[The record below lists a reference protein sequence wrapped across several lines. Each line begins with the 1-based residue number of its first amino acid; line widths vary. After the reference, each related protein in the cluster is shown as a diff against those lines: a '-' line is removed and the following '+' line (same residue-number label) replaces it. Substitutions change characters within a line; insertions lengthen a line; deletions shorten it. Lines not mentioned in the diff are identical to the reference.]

1 MAFHQPTLHVSKK
14 RTSSVSEGLFLQ
26 LAQSQQHQRVRQ
38 RQPPSDSQEWVL
50 FDPVSTGSIEHSYKN
65 STTRTFT
72 LGCSQISDV
81 RSLESG
87 VWSYNVDESLEDD
100 DEIQREDEEL
110 DSLDSHL
117 IDFKAEPN
125 FSFDPE
131 SELVDTVLP
140 THDGLGSFKLGRTIM
155 GEDIQKYLYKFERF
169 NPQKI
174 RRFKDGL
181 EAGKTEL
188 EADQLQDAEWLR
200 RIEVWR
206 LEQSRVLDEI
216 QRESRQKKYG
226 IKNQRSTTTEELAQ
240 ETIATLSDSVAET
253 TTANEKES
261 FLSRITRKVIQDL
274 IGIDDNL
281 LSIIFGESLAFDLEK
296 SSKRDLHQPEKNQ
309 KYDQISW
316 EYKILQH
323 IARELENLANRI
335 SDSPLRLNN
344 YLHPPNTSISY
355 AGLPIIPEATDS
367 QKPSLQC
374 PKLDSSLVC
383 RPLEIEFQPTIK
395 THAKSTPDLKS
406 NLSETSED
414 REKKLRTQEGL
425 KRELTRDEWERDL
438 DLKLVFR
445 YIFDRVATKFSSSTS
460 ASPSN
465 SNPADSS
472 RQRTRVGTV
481 DTATRAACVRRHHPL
496 ISERTTKK
504 KTIRPINRTWTVS
517 VPPSSGPSVSPSP
530 RTLGVNFNNQRN
542 NSLGSGSCAGERE
555 KKIMSES
562 SRNYWD
568 WADSVGSSKKTP
580 GTGAMGSWGEV

>member
-1 MAFHQPTLHVSKK
+1 MAFHQPTLQVSKK
-14 RTSSVSEGLFLQ
+14 RDSSTSEVHFLQ
-26 LAQSQQHQRVRQ
+26 LAQPQQHQRVRQ
-38 RQPPSDSQEWVL
+38 RQPPPDNQEWVL
-50 FDPVSTGSIEHSYKN
+50 FDPVSTGSIEISYKN

-81 RSLESG
+81 GSLESG
-87 VWSYNVDESLEDD
+87 VWSYNVDESFEGD
-100 DEIQREDEEL
+100 DENQREDEEL

-117 IDFKAEPN
+117 LDFKAEPN
-125 FSFDPE
+125 VSFNPE
-131 SELVDTVLP
+131 PEPVDTVLP
-140 THDGLGSFKLGRTIM
+140 THDGLGSFRIGRTIM
-155 GEDIQKYLYKFERF
+155 GEDMQKYLYKFEKF
-169 NPQKI
+169 NPHQV

-181 EAGKTEL
+181 EAGKTEF

-216 QRESRQKKYG
+216 QQESRQKKYG
-226 IKNQRSTTTEELAQ
+226 IKNQRNTTIEELTQ
-240 ETIATLSDSVAET
+240 ETMATLSDSVAEGT
-253 TTANEKES
+253 VANEKES

-296 SSKRDLHQPEKNQ
+296 SSEKDLHQNEPNQ
-309 KYDQISW
+309 RYDQISW

-323 IARELENLANRI
+323 IARELENLANKI
-335 SDSPLRLNN
+335 SDSPHRLNN

-355 AGLPIIPEATDS
+355 AGLPIIPKVTDS
-367 QKPSLQC
+367 QKLSSQSPIIESSFISS
-374 PKLDSSLVC
+374 PLD
-383 RPLEIEFQPTIK
+383 PEFQPTIK
-395 THAKSTPDLKS
+395 THTQSIPNLKS
-406 NLSETSED
+406 ITTETSED
-414 REKKLRTQEGL
+414 REKTLRTREGL

-445 YIFDRVATKFSSSTS
+445 YIFDRVATKFSSS
-460 ASPSN
+460 APSSN
-465 SNPADSS
+465 LNPADSS
-472 RQRTRVGTV
+472 KEGTRVGTV

-504 KTIRPINRTWTVS
+504 KTTRPINRTWAVS
-517 VPPSSGPSVSPSP
+517 VPPSSVPSASPNP
-530 RTLGVNFNNQRN
+530 RTLGVNLNTQKN

-568 WADSVGSSKKTP
+568 WAESVGSSKTTP
-580 GTGAMGSWGEV
+580 GTGTMGSWGEV